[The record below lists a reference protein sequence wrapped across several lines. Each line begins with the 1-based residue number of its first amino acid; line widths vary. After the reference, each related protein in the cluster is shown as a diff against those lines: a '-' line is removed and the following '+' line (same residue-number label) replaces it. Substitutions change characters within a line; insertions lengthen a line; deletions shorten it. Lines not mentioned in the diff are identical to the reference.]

1 MESVLHWLCWNPVS
15 SHSVFHFIQICG
27 YLFYEWWKCYKKL
40 NKLHRAKLTP
50 RTPQRTSS
58 VIKCIHQTQ
67 MRADYLP
74 TPDAVKT
81 FAAKF
86 GYNIQFSSK
95 THVTVLWL
103 SSNLFLCYSRQSV
116 ASTLHYHPF
125 RANVVLWGI
134 PNHQT
139 YSTFRK
145 PRIFHLLM
153 SVSLLVLPYSLPN
166 SAALKLQPPPINSQ
180 MQYINL
186 NMNFYFKFL
195 LCWLLQMYKNCTIKR
210 GKARG
215 CLFTQ

>member
-58 VIKCIHQTQ
+58 VIKCIYQTQ

-153 SVSLLVLPYSLPN
+153 SVSLLVLSHL
-166 SAALKLQPPPINSQ
+166 ICRQ
-180 MQYINL
+180 MADAVSTPCNADPL
-186 NMNFYFKFL
+186 NFL
-195 LCWLLQMYKNCTIKR
+195 GGFLDFF
-210 GKARG
+210 
-215 CLFTQ
+215 FTSKSRLRLIA